1 MFVSKERD
9 KESRFF
15 TYRAEDLDAVPEGA
29 NLGLGCGNPVALASL
44 REGETVV
51 DPGAGADLKE
61 DYLDAIG
68 QAGFREISIIDETIF
83 PLRDF
88 LGYANAVEVQG
99 CSDALMEMAREL
111 ETAIASIKV
120 QAVKRKP

>member
-15 TYRAEDLDAVPEGA
+15 TYRTEDLDAVPEGA

-51 DPGAGADLKE
+51 DLGAGADLKE
-61 DYLDAIG
+61 DYLDASSRPV
-68 QAGFREISIIDETIF
+68 FVRS
-83 PLRDF
+83 
-88 LGYANAVEVQG
+88 
-99 CSDALMEMAREL
+99 
-111 ETAIASIKV
+111 ASST
-120 QAVKRKP
+120 RRFSH